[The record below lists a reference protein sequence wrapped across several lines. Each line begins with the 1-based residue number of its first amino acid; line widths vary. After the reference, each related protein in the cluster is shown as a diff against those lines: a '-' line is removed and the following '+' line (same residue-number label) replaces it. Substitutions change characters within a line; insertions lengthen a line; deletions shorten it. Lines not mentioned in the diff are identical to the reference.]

1 MRFYKVEA
9 KCGHVGKNWYFPAAF
24 YITAENGREAAKV
37 ARVMPRVKHDHK
49 DTILSVSEIDVD
61 SYVLGKETIM
71 DNPYWFCKNIQ
82 EQRIQCRN
90 LEENL
95 VAEVEKTH
103 YLRHRNTTR
112 RTYNDDD
119 FYYLFKNRKCIES
132 YA

>member
-49 DTILSVSEIDVD
+49 DAILSVSEIDVD
-61 SYVLGKETIM
+61 SYVRGKETTL

-103 YLRHRNTTR
+103 YLSRRNATR
-112 RTYNDDD
+112 RIINEDD
-119 FYYLFKNRKCIES
+119 FYYLFKNRKC
-132 YA
+132 

>member
-1 MRFYKVEA
+1 MRFYKVKA
-9 KCGHVGKNWYFPAAF
+9 KCDHVGKNWYFPAAF
-24 YITAENGREAAKV
+24 YITAENGREAAAV
-37 ARVMPRVKHDHK
+37 AREMPRVKHDHK
-49 DTILSVSEIDVD
+49 DAILSVSEIDVD
-61 SYVLGKETIM
+61 SYILGKETIM

-112 RTYNDDD
+112 RIINEDD
-119 FYYLFKNRKCIES
+119 FYYLFKNRKYIES

>member
-49 DTILSVSEIDVD
+49 DAILSVSEIDVD
-61 SYVLGKETIM
+61 SYVRGKETIM
-71 DNPYWFCKNIQ
+71 DNPYWLCKNIQ

-119 FYYLFKNRKCIES
+119 FYYLFKNCKCIES

>member
-1 MRFYKVEA
+1 MRYFKVTA
-9 KCGHVGKNWYFPAAF
+9 KCGHVGKNWYFPGDL
-24 YITAENGREAAKV
+24 YITAENGREAAKA
-37 ARVMPRVKHDHK
+37 ARRMPRVKHDHK
-49 DTILSVSEIDVD
+49 DAILSVSEIDVD
-61 SYVLGKETIM
+61 SYVRGKETIM

-82 EQRIQCRN
+82 DQRIQCRN

-95 VAEVEKTH
+95 VAEVEKIH

-119 FYYLFKNRKCIES
+119 FYYLFKNRKYIES

>member
-24 YITAENGREAAKV
+24 YITAENGREAAKE

-49 DTILSVSEIDVD
+49 DAILSVSEIDVD
-61 SYVLGKETIM
+61 SYILGKESSM
-71 DNPYWFCKNIQ
+71 SNPYWLCKNIQ

-119 FYYLFKNRKCIES
+119 FYYLFKNCKCIES

>member
-49 DTILSVSEIDVD
+49 DAILSVSEIDVD
-61 SYVLGKETIM
+61 LYVRGKESVRS
-71 DNPYWFCKNIQ
+71 NPYWLCKNIQ

-90 LEENL
+90 LEEDL

-103 YLRHRNTTR
+103 YLRHRNTTH

-119 FYYLFKNRKCIES
+119 FYYLFKNCKCIES

>member
-1 MRFYKVEA
+1 MRYFKVTA
-9 KCGHVGKNWYFPAAF
+9 KCGHVGKNRYFPAAF

-61 SYVLGKETIM
+61 SYILGKESSM
-71 DNPYWFCKNIQ
+71 SNPYWLCKNIQ

>member
-1 MRFYKVEA
+1 MKFYKVEA
-9 KCGHVGKNWYFPAAF
+9 KCGHVGKDYYFPGEL
-24 YITAENGREAAKV
+24 YITVENGREAAKA
-37 ARVMPRVKHDHK
+37 ARRMPRVKHDHK
-49 DTILSVSEIDVD
+49 DAILSVSEIDAD
-61 SYVLGKETIM
+61 SYILGKELSM

-112 RTYNDDD
+112 RIINEDD
-119 FYYLFKNRKCIES
+119 FYFLVKNRKSIEL

>member
-49 DTILSVSEIDVD
+49 DAILSVSEIDVD

>member
-1 MRFYKVEA
+1 MKFYKVEA
-9 KCGHVGKNWYFPAAF
+9 KCGHVGKDYYFPGEL

-37 ARVMPRVKHDHK
+37 ARRMPRVKHNHK
-49 DTILSVSEIDVD
+49 DAILSVSEIDAD
-61 SYVLGKETIM
+61 SYVRGKGSIM

-112 RTYNDDD
+112 RIINEDD
-119 FYYLFKNRKCIES
+119 FYFLVKNRKSIEL

>member
-1 MRFYKVEA
+1 MRFYKEEA

-49 DTILSVSEIDVD
+49 DAILSVSEIDVD
-61 SYVLGKETIM
+61 SYVRGKESIM

-103 YLRHRNTTR
+103 YRRHRNTTR
-112 RTYNDDD
+112 RIINEDD
-119 FYYLFKNRKCIES
+119 FYFLVKNRKSIEL

>member
-9 KCGHVGKNWYFPAAF
+9 KCGHVGKNWYFPATF

-49 DTILSVSEIDVD
+49 DAILSVSEIDVD
-61 SYVLGKETIM
+61 SYILGKESSM
-71 DNPYWFCKNIQ
+71 SNPYWLCKNIQ

-112 RTYNDDD
+112 RIINEDD
-119 FYYLFKNRKCIES
+119 FYYLFKNRKYIES